1 MTKYSLISF
10 IIYSLVGTANI
21 VIAFVCGASIY
32 SVVAAWL
39 CYLAFATLIIL
50 QEITIKRMREQQ
62 KLERKIF
69 FDFFNHSIENTK
81 ENDDDIQRNIE
92 QN

>member
-1 MTKYSLISF
+1 MTKYSLVSF
-10 IIYSLVGTANI
+10 IIYLLVGTANI

-39 CYLAFATLIIL
+39 CYLAFATLIIV
-50 QEITIKRMREQQ
+50 QEMTIKRMRDQQ

-69 FDFFNHSIENTK
+69 LDFFNRSVENKK
-81 ENDDDIQRNIE
+81 ENNDEIQD
-92 QN
+92 